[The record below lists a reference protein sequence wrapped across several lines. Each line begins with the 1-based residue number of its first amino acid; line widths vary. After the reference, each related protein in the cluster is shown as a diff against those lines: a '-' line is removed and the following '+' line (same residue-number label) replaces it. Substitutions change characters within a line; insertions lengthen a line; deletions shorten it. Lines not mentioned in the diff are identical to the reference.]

1 MCFTVDQRIVSVL
14 GVATLQDC
22 KLLRAIARVV
32 DEWMRNRVSVHSL
45 VQPDR
50 LPPSILPIHMY
61 VRTYVRTYV

>member
-32 DEWMRNRVSVHSL
+32 DEWMRNRVSVC
-45 VQPDR
+45 
-50 LPPSILPIHMY
+50 SIM
-61 VRTYVRTYV
+61 

>member
-14 GVATLQDC
+14 GVATLQDG

-50 LPPSILPIHMY
+50 LPPPFYQY
-61 VRTYVRTYV
+61 VCTYVRMYI